1 MIISNA
7 TTNDQM
13 ANVKKAVLEFVE
25 KRNFKFFLVSVDGVD
40 NSKCQIIL
48 SPRQD
53 TIIQTPSCG
62 PYLFMTDYIL
72 ICEDLTVNNTVN
84 ECNEKT
90 VVMVVDFYLFIK
102 SNIGLTVGFVLF
114 LIAFLFLITLVI
126 LLCCY
131 GPECIKV
138 SVLNN
143 HFLKI

>member
-13 ANVKKAVLEFVE
+13 ANVKKAILEFSE
-25 KRNFKFFLVSVDGVD
+25 KRTYRFFRVSADGID
-40 NSKCQIIL
+40 NSECQIIL

-53 TIIQTPSCG
+53 TIVQKRACG
-62 PYLFMTDYIL
+62 PHLFMFNYIL

-84 ECNEKT
+84 ECNKKS

-102 SNIGLTVGFVLF
+102 SNIGLTVGIVLF

-143 HFLKI
+143 QFLKI